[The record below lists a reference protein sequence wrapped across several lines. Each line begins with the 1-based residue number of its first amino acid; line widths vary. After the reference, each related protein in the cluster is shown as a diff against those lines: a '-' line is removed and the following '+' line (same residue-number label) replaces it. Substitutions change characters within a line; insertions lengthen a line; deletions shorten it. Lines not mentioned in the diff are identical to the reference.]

1 MNPTDDVDHVDHVDE
16 FWRLFRHAEESHI
29 NLQLLSHVI
38 ATPGLLDDTLDALRI
53 ALTSPNRSEVLQMIE
68 GEIDG
73 LNRYILWAKVPNLR
87 LVTNQEFNERC
98 LVWIGLTLDE
108 LITLR
113 DRLTEVSGLT
123 A

>member
-1 MNPTDDVDHVDHVDE
+1 MNPTDDADHVDHVDE

-87 LVTNQEFNERC
+87 LVTKQEFNERC